1 MVKMSAPDSV
11 QQHATTEEQAR
22 KAFCEADAVCIDVD
36 STLTRDEGL
45 DEFAKFCGVGEE
57 VAEW

>member
-1 MVKMSAPDSV
+1 MSAEETV
-11 QQHATTEEQAR
+11 QQAGSREEQAR
-22 KAFCEADAVCIDVD
+22 KAFREADAVCIDVD

-45 DEFAKFCGVGEE
+45 DEFAKFCGAGEK